1 MLSAVPLLLL
11 LALTKATSPGPATWE
26 PERAPAEDEAPTSAP
41 TLAEIRARLAEAP
54 RLDKEATLGPIS
66 LRGFHWAQEI
76 ALGTRWRAVV
86 VSCQL
91 GGGIIVFDAAGRLAG
106 SWRTWE
112 IQSLQLMDVDEDG
125 TTELVTD
132 QKDGVG
138 TGLAKWNY
146 HVYRMTAAG
155 LRQIWQGESYFYA
168 VDARGAVKERQG
180 FLRFVPSGFG
190 DPDAK
195 LVHLVG
201 PVGSGRFVQSVYVF
215 KDGTFKKRKTIY
227 VARP

>member
-1 MLSAVPLLLL
+1 VP
-11 LALTKATSPGPATWE
+11 A
-26 PERAPAEDEAPTSAP
+26 SAP
-41 TLAEIRARLAEAP
+41 TLTEVRARLAEAP
-54 RLDKEATLGPIS
+54 RLDKDATLGPIS

-91 GGGIIVFDAAGRLAG
+91 GGGILVFDAAGRFAG

-138 TGLAKWNY
+138 TGLAMWNY

-155 LRQIWQGESYFYA
+155 LR
-168 VDARGAVKERQG
+168 
-180 FLRFVPSGFG
+180 
-190 DPDAK
+190 
-195 LVHLVG
+195 
-201 PVGSGRFVQSVYVF
+201 
-215 KDGTFKKRKTIY
+215 